1 MSSLLQRQSEL
12 RRQADQDLARA
23 QFVTHLVALAMDA
36 PGGAAMTGGRG
47 YRVDRARQVAMY
59 LTHVGFHMPLSRV
72 AQAFGRDRATAGHAC
87 NRVEDWREDP
97 AFDALLLR
105 LEACV
110 RAAPSRS
117 FP

>member
-1 MSSLLQRQSEL
+1 MSSLKERQQALNRQS
-12 RRQADQDLARA
+12 DQDQARA
-23 QFVTHLVALAMDA
+23 QFVTHLVAMAMETPADA
-36 PGGAAMTGGRG
+36 VAAGERSA
-47 YRVDRARQVAMY
+47 VLDRARQTAMY
-59 LTHVGFHMPLSRV
+59 LTHVGFALSLGRV
-72 AQAFGRDRATAGHAC
+72 ATAFGRDRATVGHAC

-110 RAAPSRS
+110 RAAPSAS